1 MNPIALVMF
10 GHSHVGCVL
19 NTSRQ
24 RKVDGFTWT
33 IIPIIEANRWQV
45 QASTFDAARN
55 LYIGNSVVMNSL
67 QAHGAFTEGRRV
79 VVSFCGGNVH
89 NSLGLLEHQRKFDFV
104 VPYEPD
110 LPLDP
115 AAELIPYD
123 MMYEQFKLRNQG
135 YLGLLSHVA
144 RETRHPFVHMES
156 PPPIPDHDFIVSTLD
171 PTFKERAK
179 TTGITSA
186 ILRYKLWRCN
196 SHVYADHCRQE
207 NIRFVE
213 TPACV
218 KDAQGFLL
226 KEGWKNATHG
236 NEWYGAKIMEH
247 IEALAASSLK
257 G

>member
-24 RKVDGFTWT
+24 RNVDGFTWT
-33 IIPIIEANRWQV
+33 IVPIIEANRWQA
-45 QASTFDAARN
+45 QASTFDAAQN
-55 LYIGNSVVMNSL
+55 LYIGNSVVMNTL
-67 QAHGAFTEGRRV
+67 QVYGAFTEGRRV
-79 VVSFCGGNVH
+79 MVSSCGGNVH
-89 NSLGLLEHQRKFDFV
+89 NILGLLDHKRKFDFV
-104 VPYEPD
+104 VPQEPN

-123 MMYEQFKLRNQG
+123 MMYEQFKLRNQS

-144 RETRHPFVHMES
+144 RETKHPFFHIES
-156 PPPIPDHDFIVSTLD
+156 PPPIPDYDFIVSTID
-171 PTFKERAK
+171 PCFKEQVK
-179 TTGITSA
+179 ITGIASA
-186 ILRYKLWRCN
+186 TLRYKLWRCN
-196 SHVYADHCRQE
+196 SQVFADHCQQE

-213 TPACV
+213 TPASV
-218 KDAQGFLL
+218 KDTQGFLV

-236 NEWYGAKIMEH
+236 NEWYGEKIMEH
-247 IEALAASSLK
+247 LEALAASSLN